1 MKMRAFFKKLFVIL
15 DDHDKHFLYA
25 LLALSIVVSTLE
37 TVGIALIMPYI
48 SLATNFELI
57 STNSYYAKVY
67 ELFSFKTPIDFVL
80 FISLLL
86 VIFYILRSL
95 LNIFYF
101 YMLSKFSKGRYHHIA
116 RKVFKN
122 YLQRD
127 YQSYVNSN
135 SAEIMKIIVTEV
147 QHITS
152 LISSFLLML
161 SEIFIIIFIYALMLY
176 INLEITLMFSLVLG
190 LNIII
195 LVKSISVKIKEEGK
209 IKEVH
214 QKKFFKII
222 NETFQNFK
230 LIKLNSNNQKVM
242 NRFEDSSLGY
252 VHSFIKSETYSH
264 IPRLYLEA
272 LSFIIVILIIAFYIY
287 QNQSDASAA
296 FAIISMFV
304 LGLYRLMPSAHR
316 ILNAYNLIQYHYNA
330 LDIVHDALT
339 KSTENLGHKSIDFRN
354 DIELKGLSFEY
365 DKDKVVLQDI
375 NLIIQKGES
384 IAFVGE
390 SGSGKS
396 TIVDIIMGL
405 YKPTKGEIAIDQT
418 VLSDENIVSWRERMG
433 YIPQSIYLFDGT
445 VSENVA
451 FNYEMDTQRVKDVL
465 KQANLLQ
472 YLESNHQ
479 GIETQVGENGIKL
492 SGGQRQRIAIA
503 RALYNNPEILV
514 LDEATSALDEET
526 ERVIMQEIYAVS
538 KERTLI
544 IIAHRLSTLTHCD
557 RIYKIQN
564 RSLELQEEYAHD

>member
-1 MKMRAFFKKLFVIL
+1 VKMRAFFKKLFVIL